1 MSKVQSTATTQ
12 DSLQWPVAFAAGF
25 VAVLAL
31 HQPVPGLLSSAGIT
45 QAVPYAT
52 KAVGPLGVPQFVSAA
67 FWGGLWGVVL
77 HTLSRRWPV
86 DFAFLLTAIMFGMI
100 FPTLVAWFIAAPIKG
115 LPMAGGF
122 KINNML
128 TGLCANAAWGLG
140 ADLLLAL
147 YRRTAR

>member
-1 MSKVQSTATTQ
+1 
-12 DSLQWPVAFAAGF
+12 
-25 VAVLAL
+25 
-31 HQPVPGLLSSAGIT
+31 
-45 QAVPYAT
+45 
-52 KAVGPLGVPQFVSAA
+52 VPQFVSAA